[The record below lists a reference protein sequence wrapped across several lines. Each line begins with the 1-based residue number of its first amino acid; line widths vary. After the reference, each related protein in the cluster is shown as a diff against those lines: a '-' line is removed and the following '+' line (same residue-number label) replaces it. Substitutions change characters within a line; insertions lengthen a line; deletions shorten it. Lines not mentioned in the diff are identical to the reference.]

1 MKNLEI
7 TRQEK
12 GGVLMKKRFGLWIL
26 VLCMLLTMS
35 MGLAVPAF
43 ADGNV
48 GDEYH
53 LDPEG
58 YPKQHWVYM
67 SDEQIDSYLSAG
79 WEMYAGTLWIG
90 PNDEVVEFQQVKTS
104 EIQELYNQG
113 YKVVAYY
120 TWRHDGVSLGKN
132 QEQSVSVGVWKY
144 SPDQAIEY
152 YRTFVR
158 PEIITNKMRPEVFYL
173 SQWFYDG
180 FIYSEPDGS
189 ETDEELA
196 KLNFVRYQFDMYK
209 FGYGSQLFLKNGEYD
224 AFSYQEAQNIN
235 ETVGFQ
241 NEMPA
246 WGASER

>member
-1 MKNLEI
+1 M
-7 TRQEK
+7 
-12 GGVLMKKRFGLWIL
+12 
-26 VLCMLLTMS
+26 
-35 MGLAVPAF
+35 
-43 ADGNV
+43 
-48 GDEYH
+48 
-53 LDPEG
+53 
-58 YPKQHWVYM
+58 
-67 SDEQIDSYLSAG
+67 
-79 WEMYAGTLWIG
+79 
-90 PNDEVVEFQQVKTS
+90 
-104 EIQELYNQG
+104 
-113 YKVVAYY
+113 
-120 TWRHDGVSLGKN
+120 
-132 QEQSVSVGVWKY
+132 SVGVWKY